1 MSRFANVTATRVIK
15 AACRCDGKPHPQD
28 EVTIRTELP
37 YGAAG
42 VIGVAGWSTSD
53 KAYNSHAARLKL
65 VELVTVSWNILGPA
79 GKPWDPSA
87 ISIAML
93 DADTV
98 DWIAKEAN
106 ADFERK
112 GKATLPNA
120 SAGTSASGSSD
131 PASPTPETPAQT
143 SSTTSS

>member
-1 MSRFANVTATRVIK
+1 MSRFANIEAFRVIT
-15 AACRCDGKPHPQD
+15 ADCRCDGKPHAED

-65 VELVTVSWNILGPA
+65 LDLSVVAWNILGPA
-79 GKPWDPSA
+79 GKPWDPSP

-98 DWIAKEAN
+98 NWIAKEVN

-120 SAGTSASGSSD
+120 SAGDSASGSSD
-131 PASPTPETPAQT
+131 PASPTPETPAPT